1 MIGKLKALIILL
13 IVVGGIYVAWEMVP
27 PYIAHYQFQDELDDI
42 VRHNSYT
49 NRSDDDVRQTVIKK
63 ANEMGIPLKDEQVT
77 ITRPSQGL
85 GISVQYRIH
94 VDMLLHP
101 VDLDF
106 IAKSINIRN
115 I

>member
-1 MIGKLKALIILL
+1 MGKLKALIILV
-13 IVVGGIYVAWEMVP
+13 IVFGGIYVAWEMVP
-27 PYIAHYQFQDELDDI
+27 PYINHYQFQDELDDI
-42 VRHNSYT
+42 ARRNSYM

-63 ANEMGIPLKDEQVT
+63 ASDMGIPLKEEQVT
-77 ITRPSQGL
+77 ITRPSEGL
-85 GISVQYRIH
+85 GISVRYRVH

-106 IAKSINIRN
+106 IANSINRRN